1 MTSISHAITS
11 DMKIEY
17 DREADA
23 IYVYLTE
30 KPRKVSKSREIE
42 DGVILDLN
50 SKKEVLGIEV
60 LAVSKRFKDADAF
73 QFGIRH
79 LSKTRAVA

>member
-1 MTSISHAITS
+1 
-11 DMKIEY
+11 MKIEY

-30 KPRKVSKSREIE
+30 KPQKVIKSREIE

-50 SKKEVLGIEV
+50 SKKQALGIEV
-60 LAVSKRFKDADAF
+60 LEVSKRFKDAGAF
-73 QFGIRH
+73 QLGIRH
-79 LSKTRAVA
+79 LSKARSIT